1 MAASVDSP
9 VREPALIS
17 TGTVSLRA
25 DDVADT
31 RFDVQK
37 VADRYQGRITD
48 SETRTDEDGEVRDA
62 RLVLRVPAAEFT
74 EAMDELEKVA
84 DLESSTSAT
93 DDVTTQ
99 VVDTAVRIR
108 VQRASIARIEE
119 LLQRAGSIR
128 DVVAVESQ
136 LTKRQERLNSLL
148 RQQAYLGDQTSM
160 STITVHVQRTRA
172 AKATEPE
179 DEAGFLAGLRAG
191 WDGLTTVTL
200 ALATVTGRCC
210 RSPWSRCCSGCRV
223 VACCAPSYAAAAG
236 RRAAAQPAL
245 ERVGLHEL
253 GEPRELV
260 GVGRRDHAVPEVED
274 VTARGPAGLDDG
286 AGPGGHHVGR
296 REDQRRVEVALHR
309 ALADHRD
316 RPLQRGAPVDAD
328 DVGPGLGHQVEQVG
342 WCRPRSGC
350 AARPG
355 CRPARAPR
363 WSAAATCSV

>member
-1 MAASVDSP
+1 MNPTTRPRRPSRSRLLLAAGCLAALTILGACSGAGDSSGADSSTDSEAASSGIEPASGDEADMSRRTGGRTSLSSGAGQAEDVAASLDTP
-9 VREPALIS
+9 AREPALIS

-37 VADRYQGRITD
+37 VADRYQGQITD

-62 RLVLRVPAAEFT
+62 RLVLRVPATEFT

-172 AKATEPE
+172 DGAAEPE
-179 DEAGFLAGLRAG
+179 DEAGFVAGLRAG
-191 WDGLTTVTL
+191 WEGLTAMTV
-200 ALATVTGRCC
+200 ALATVTGAVLPFAVLALLLGLPLWFLLRPAV
-210 RSPWSRCCSGCRV
+210 RRRRT
-223 VACCAPSYAAAAG
+223 ATAP
-236 RRAAAQPAL
+236 AQPAS
-245 ERVGLHEL
+245 
-253 GEPRELV
+253 
-260 GVGRRDHAVPEVED
+260 
-274 VTARGPAGLDDG
+274 
-286 AGPGGHHVGR
+286 
-296 REDQRRVEVALHR
+296 
-309 ALADHRD
+309 
-316 RPLQRGAPVDAD
+316 
-328 DVGPGLGHQVEQVG
+328 
-342 WCRPRSGC
+342 SG
-350 AARPG
+350 
-355 CRPARAPR
+355 
-363 WSAAATCSV
+363 

>member
-1 MAASVDSP
+1 MNPTTRPRRRSRTRLLLATGCLAALTTLAACSGAGDSSAGDSDSAAEPASAGEVAPAPRYDGRRSLSSDADAAEPAGGVADVASSVDSP

-84 DLESSTSAT
+84 DLESSTSST
-93 DDVTTQ
+93 DDVTTR

-172 AKATEPE
+172 VEVTDPE
-179 DEAGFLAGLRAG
+179 GGSGFVAGLRAG
-191 WDGLTTVTL
+191 WDGLTTVAV
-200 ALATVTGRCC
+200 ALATVTGAVLPFTVLALLLGLPLWFVLR
-210 RSPWSRCCSGCRV
+210 PV
-223 VACCAPSYAAAAG
+223 VRR
-236 RRAAAQPAL
+236 RRAAAGPAQPAS
-245 ERVGLHEL
+245 
-253 GEPRELV
+253 
-260 GVGRRDHAVPEVED
+260 
-274 VTARGPAGLDDG
+274 
-286 AGPGGHHVGR
+286 
-296 REDQRRVEVALHR
+296 
-309 ALADHRD
+309 
-316 RPLQRGAPVDAD
+316 
-328 DVGPGLGHQVEQVG
+328 
-342 WCRPRSGC
+342 SG
-350 AARPG
+350 
-355 CRPARAPR
+355 
-363 WSAAATCSV
+363 